1 MGAVAGESKER
12 AGGIQ
17 TGICLEEQV
26 GFCLKVSIAGTK
38 LHDQKKK
45 KKRKKKE
52 LTLPHYCSS
61 PKEVRAGTQAGQE
74 PGEGG
79 DAEAIEKGCLLA
91 CFPWLSHRTQDHQL
105 RDSTTH
111 NGLGS
116 PH

>member
-45 KKRKKKE
+45 KNVEKRG
-52 LTLPHYCSS
+52 Y
-61 PKEVRAGTQAGQE
+61 
-74 PGEGG
+74 
-79 DAEAIEKGCLLA
+79 LA
-91 CFPWLSHRTQDHQL
+91 
-105 RDSTTH
+105 
-111 NGLGS
+111 
-116 PH
+116 